1 MWKRKNLESE
11 IKPQQNTDKR
21 VDEKELKHNYKI
33 EINAFLKFK
42 MIRIRLN
49 I

>member
-1 MWKRKNLESE
+1 MAFTCRVNNTASCENEKNLESE

-33 EINAFLKFK
+33 EIMLF
-42 MIRIRLN
+42 
-49 I
+49 